1 MTDTAAPRRGV
12 DVLNTSVTEVMLLA
26 IFFILLA
33 FAFARDELI
42 GSNTDK
48 DSLTRQLA
56 NLQDQVKDL
65 GGRLEQEKNRRRMTK
80 AELDKELLKTM
91 VIVEDLSRKNEQL
104 WKQLV
109 ASKPKLAAA
118 LSAAEA
124 ERNKLKSV
132 INPLGSID
140 DLRRGIEAV
149 KRIAAANNIES
160 DAPLGTV
167 VSAIETLIGKLAREA
182 DTLRQ
187 TMKAAGVTDKEMK
200 NTAGD
205 VITASCWKRDNG
217 RPDAVFKIFM
227 RSNSFRVT
235 PAWRKVRD
243 PDARNSK
250 AILAMAAAG
259 TLRIQ
264 RFKQIGR
271 DIRNESEKRKPP
283 CIFVAEVI
291 IDDRDKPSAAQFK
304 GLRDIAGQ
312 YFYIR

>member
-1 MTDTAAPRRGV
+1 M
-12 DVLNTSVTEVMLLA
+12 LA

-118 LSAAEA
+118 ISAAEA

-259 TLRIQ
+259 TLGIQ

>member
-259 TLRIQ
+259 TLGIQ